1 MSFLLEY
8 RLMWALWGEGGR
20 PGSRWQWAERLGAGL
35 KFTGCLSVLLTLVM
49 GYPIW
54 LLGQPSP
61 VNPQNYLSWHLPP
74 LTQET
79 LTPFQLTCH
88 LLWKAFPDYPNQH
101 VPSCFKLSE
110 LLHSYPSQFHIC
122 DLLVMSVTPP
132 DSAPKG
138 LGSYVIE

>member
-8 RLMWALWGEGGR
+8 RLDVGPHGVRAGDLD
-20 PGSRWQWAERLGAGL
+20 PGAWAERLGGWL
-35 KFTGCLSVLLTLVM
+35 KLHWLPFCSSDTCHA
-49 GYPIW
+49 YPIW

-74 LTQET
+74 DSET

-101 VPSCFKLSE
+101 VPRPALNCPK

-122 DLLVMSVTPP
+122 DLLVMSVNSTR
-132 DSAPKG
+132 
-138 LGSYVIE
+138 L